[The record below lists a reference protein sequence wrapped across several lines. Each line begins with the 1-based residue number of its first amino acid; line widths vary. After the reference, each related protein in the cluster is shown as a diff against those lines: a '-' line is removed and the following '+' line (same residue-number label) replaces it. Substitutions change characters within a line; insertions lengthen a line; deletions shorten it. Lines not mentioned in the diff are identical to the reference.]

1 MRPLLVI
8 AGGLAIVVVDFR
20 TELVDWLADPVGWI
34 AVAYAAR
41 RLALDRVAMVA
52 LVPAILSLSD
62 VRLPYHRVRIDPVTG
77 EVVAPANGA
86 RRGYPERLVFDSV
99 SGWRLA
105 AMALAMAAAGVTVWL
120 LLDALAGRA
129 RATRDEGAAG
139 RLRLLQWLV
148 PAAWVVPYLVGVVA
162 AVAGEGGSF
171 DPIWNG
177 RPAMAATLVG
187 LAAVAG
193 LIVVLVR
200 ESGER
205 WAVPPAM
212 ARRPSPWL
220 SRRLGR
226 RTNGHGPDPATP
238 PS

>member
-8 AGGLAIVVVDFR
+8 AGGLAIAVVDFR
-20 TELVDWLADPVGWI
+20 TELIDWLADPVGWI
-34 AVAYAAR
+34 AVAYGAR
-41 RLALDRVAMVA
+41 RLALTSAAVVA
-52 LVPAILSLSD
+52 LVTAALGLAD

-77 EVVAPANGA
+77 EVVDRSLGA

-120 LLDALAGRA
+120 LLGALARRA
-129 RATRDEGAAG
+129 RATGDAAAGG

-148 PAAWVVPYLVGVVA
+148 PAAWSVPYLVGVVA
-162 AVAGEGGSF
+162 AVAGEDGAF

-177 RPAMAATLVG
+177 RPALAVTLVG
-187 LAAVAG
+187 LAAVAW
-193 LIVVLVR
+193 LIAELVR

-205 WAVPPAM
+205 WAVSPAL
-212 ARRPSPWL
+212 AGSPSPWL

-226 RTNGHGPDPATP
+226 RTNGQGQGPAPRTL
-238 PS
+238 